1 MIVTFDETYL
11 QHYNQAT
18 IHAVVSLM
26 FSISK
31 EIQDPKFNKKGHGHG
46 SWIRKIFWK
55 LSYQGLNSFAITIE
69 KILKCKRQCAKQIKS
84 VCLQDNKPVHKA
96 DKTMDVFM
104 NFS

>member
-18 IHAVVSLM
+18 MHAVVSLM

-31 EIQDPKFNKKGHGHG
+31 EIQDPKFNKKDNGHGFL
-46 SWIRKIFWK
+46 IRKIFWK

-69 KILKCKRQCAKQIKS
+69 KNFKCKRQCAKQIKS
-84 VCLQDNKPVHKA
+84 VCLRDNKPVHKA
-96 DKTMDVFM
+96 DKAVCF
-104 NFS
+104 